1 MSSFESVEVLDAYV
15 DGTLSAIEADFNITR
30 VQVPSLGDEAW
41 WTPVIE
47 DATLLVRVGTRLIS
61 FSGDSGMQ
69 TVSNDQQKQ
78 FGILAPQVG
87 DLAPD
92 LTSRRSARR
101 ATPTASFARTDAL
114 LDHGRPPDLS
124 RTAPALRMSRSGV
137 RGGAPRHRTRDER
150 RRLIRSTRRES
161 PTP

>member
-1 MSSFESVEVLDAYV
+1 VSSFESVEVLDAYV

-78 FGILAPQVG
+78 FGILLLKLVISR
-87 DLAPD
+87 
-92 LTSRRSARR
+92 LT
-101 ATPTASFARTDAL
+101 
-114 LDHGRPPDLS
+114 
-124 RTAPALRMSRSGV
+124 
-137 RGGAPRHRTRDER
+137 
-150 RRLIRSTRRES
+150 
-161 PTP
+161 